1 MLWFKFLQRDDIEVL
16 DEPLYAAFLKSTGVD
31 RPYKDELLSKMEC
44 DGEKV
49 VKDII
54 YGPGKKKYRF
64 CKHISK
70 QRLLGLPSEL
80 MSEGKHFILI
90 RNPLNIL
97 VSFSNSLLVLCFRGD
112 SSGLVL
118 S

>member
-64 CKHISK
+64 CKVILTS
-70 QRLLGLPSEL
+70 LSDIETSILFYTTLCLG
-80 MSEGKHFILI
+80 
-90 RNPLNIL
+90 
-97 VSFSNSLLVLCFRGD
+97 
-112 SSGLVL
+112 
-118 S
+118 